1 MGKMAWMGLALV
13 LLGGLSLLADE
24 DPAKLIDQYLYAP
37 ELIMENREAIG
48 LSESVGV
55 AMRDEVLAAQKDLM
69 EIQWELSGETHRVAE
84 LLQESQV
91 NEAAVMAE
99 IDRLLDVERTIK
111 KRHVALLVRLRNL
124 LSPSQ
129 RAQLNK
135 IRQSK

>member
-1 MGKMAWMGLALV
+1 MKRMTWMVFGLG
-13 LLGGLSLLADE
+13 LLGVISLGAAE
-24 DPAKLIDQYLYAP
+24 DPAKLIDHYLYPP

-48 LSESVGV
+48 LSESVGA
-55 AMRDEVLAAQKDLM
+55 AMRDEVLEAQKDLM

-84 LLQESQV
+84 LLQESSV

-99 IDRLLDVERTIK
+99 IDRLLDVERMIK
-111 KRHVALLVRLRNL
+111 KRHVSLLIRLRNL
-124 LSPSQ
+124 LTPSQ